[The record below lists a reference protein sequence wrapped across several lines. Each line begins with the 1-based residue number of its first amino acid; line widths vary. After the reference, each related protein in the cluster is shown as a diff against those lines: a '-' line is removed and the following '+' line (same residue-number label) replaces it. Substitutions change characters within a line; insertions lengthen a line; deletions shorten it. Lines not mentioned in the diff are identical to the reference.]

1 MRVAKP
7 LTEIVAKSPAF
18 AGELE
23 RLRRAGSKDEP
34 LVLERVS
41 PAAFSFVAA
50 MVAAASDAPRRVWVV
65 ADALPVQERL
75 AAEWNL
81 WQGPQAVFV
90 PEQEIHI
97 NNGISDPDLAA
108 ERLEALR
115 AISGPPK
122 ETQAGTWVCPCRR
135 ISPFRSGGRRS
146 RL

>member
-1 MRVAKP
+1 MAKP

-23 RLRRAGSKDEP
+23 RLRREGSKEEP

-75 AAEWNL
+75 AAEWRL

-115 AISGPPK
+115 ARATPTNQVVRVG
-122 ETQAGTWVCPCRR
+122 
-135 ISPFRSGGRRS
+135 
-146 RL
+146 

>member
-1 MRVAKP
+1 MAKP
-7 LTEIVAKSPAF
+7 LTEIAAKSPAF

-23 RLRRAGSKDEP
+23 RLRRAEGKDAP
-34 LVLERVS
+34 VVLERVS
-41 PAAFSFVAA
+41 PAAYSFVSA
-50 MVAAASDAPRRVWVV
+50 MVAAASDKPRRVWIV

-75 AAEWNL
+75 AAEWSL

-115 AISGPPK
+115 AISGPAK
-122 ETQAGTWVCPCRR
+122 GTFLP
-135 ISPFRSGGRRS
+135 
-146 RL
+146 

>member
-1 MRVAKP
+1 MAKP

-23 RLRRAGSKDEP
+23 RLRRSGSKDEP
-34 LVLERVS
+34 VVLERVS

-50 MVAAASDAPRRVWVV
+50 MVVAASDSPRRVWVV
-65 ADALPVQERL
+65 ADALPIQERL
-75 AAEWNL
+75 AAEWPL
-81 WQGPQAVFV
+81 WDGPPAVFV

-115 AISGPPK
+115 AISGPAK
-122 ETQAGTWVCPCRR
+122 ETQADLR
-135 ISPFRSGGRRS
+135 
-146 RL
+146 